1 MNDFAIELLAI
12 NKSFGRV
19 PVLKDVDFKL
29 RKGTIHALVGGN
41 GAGKSTLMKIL
52 TGVYVKDSG
61 TCKINGKEVVIHN
74 YNEARREGI
83 SLIFQELSLIPTL
96 SVTDNIFLNKEIMKG
111 GLLDYKTMEQKAI
124 QLMEKLGIE
133 IDVNEKIENLG
144 VGSCQLVEIAK
155 ALSDD
160 TSVIVMDEPTASLS
174 DKETTILFKII
185 NQLKAQG
192 ISIVYISHR
201 MNEIFQI
208 ADEISVLCG
217 GKVVASKLTQE
228 FTLNSLIESML
239 GGIENE
245 ESMKWKERKTK
256 IGIQPVLEVKNLY
269 VDNIIK
275 DVSFVVKQSEIVGLA
290 GLMGSGR
297 TEILETIFGLRKK
310 KSGIILMDNKEINLS
325 NVKQAIK
332 NKIALIPEDRRRSGL
347 VLMHSLCDNII
358 ITNFNRVKRYGFI
371 KKNKVQKISNEAID
385 NLNIKCNGIK
395 TKTFLLSGGNQ
406 QKVVISKWLAT
417 FPKLLILDEPT
428 SGVDINAKT
437 EILEIIRNYADAKN
451 SVLFV
456 SSELSEMMAICDR
469 IIVLKDGQVT
479 GELTHNEIKNEEV
492 LQYAIQKDKTN

>member
-1 MNDFAIELLAI
+1 MNDYAIELLSI

-29 RKGTIHALVGGN
+29 RKGSIHALVGGN

-61 TCKINGKEVVIHN
+61 TCKVNGKEVVIHN

-96 SVTDNIFLNKEIMKG
+96 DVTDNIFLNKEIKKG
-111 GLLDYKTMEQKAI
+111 GLLDYKTMNQRAI
-124 QLMEKLGIE
+124 QLMKKLEIE
-133 IDVNEKIENLG
+133 LDVNEKIKNLG

-174 DKETTILFKII
+174 DKEIAILFKII
-185 NQLKAQG
+185 KQLKARG

-208 ADEISVLCG
+208 ADEISVLYS
-217 GKVVASKLTQE
+217 GKVVASKPTQE

-239 GGIENE
+239 GGKKNE
-245 ESMKWKERKTK
+245 ESMKWKERKTQ
-256 IGIQPVLEVKNLY
+256 IGIHNVLEVKNLY
-269 VDNIIK
+269 IDDIIK
-275 DVSFVVKQSEIVGLA
+275 NVSFVVKQSEIVGLA

-310 KSGIILMDNKEINLS
+310 KSGTILMENKEIN
-325 NVKQAIK
+325 NVKQAIN

-358 ITNFNRVKRYGFI
+358 ITNLDKVRKYGFI
-371 KKNKVQKISNEAID
+371 KNKKVKKISNEAID
-385 NLNIKCNGIK
+385 NLNIKSDGIK
-395 TKTFLLSGGNQ
+395 IKTSLLSGGNQ

-417 FPKLLILDEPT
+417 SPKLIILDEPT
-428 SGVDINAKT
+428 SGVDIHAKT
-437 EILEIIRNYADAKN
+437 EILEILRNYADEGN

-456 SSELSEMMAICDR
+456 SSELSEMIAICDR
-469 IIVLKDGQVT
+469 IIVLKDGEAT
-479 GELTHNEIKNEEV
+479 GELTHKDIKNEEV
-492 LQYAIQKDKTN
+492 LHYAIQKEKSN